1 MASTDFSHGGEGALT
16 VSMGIATF
24 PHDAW
29 AANRLVEAADAK
41 LYAAKAA
48 GRNRVCGSAAADS

>member
-1 MASTDFSHGGEGALT
+1 MASTEFSHGGQGVLT

-24 PHDAW
+24 PHEAW
-29 AANRLVEAADAK
+29 TANRLVEVADAK

-48 GRNRVCGSAAADS
+48 GRNRVCGSAAETS